1 MSETDHHLKFKA
13 MGCPCE
19 IRLTAPS
26 SSLGEKV
33 LRSSQRE
40 ALRFER
46 KYSRYRKD
54 SVISRIN
61 QAAGRSPVT
70 IDPETHALLEYSGA
84 CYEESDG
91 LFDITSGV
99 LRRIWNPNT
108 KSVPQQ
114 GEIKRCLDI
123 TGWDKVVL
131 ESDAVFLKL
140 PDMELDFGGV
150 VKEYAAD
157 AIAFQARQK
166 GIHNGYINLGGDIK
180 IIGPQR
186 DGAPWSIGVSN
197 PSRPEEPSAI
207 ILLDKGA
214 VSTSGCYER
223 FMMINGKRYSHLLN
237 PKTGWP
243 VEGLE
248 SVSVS
253 TSKALIAGSLS
264 SIALLKGETEGIN
277 FLQSC
282 DVPFFAID
290 QSGIHHGS
298 SAKLVKA

>member
-1 MSETDHHLKFKA
+1 MVSISDFSKFMSETDHHLKFKA
-13 MGCPCE
+13 GMSVRNPTNCPQQQFW
-19 IRLTAPS
+19 R
-26 SSLGEKV
+26 KV

-91 LFDITSGV
+91 VFDITSGV

-131 ESDAVFLKL
+131 ESNAVFLKL
-140 PDMELDFGGV
+140 PDRELDIGGV

-157 AIAFQARQK
+157 GHR
-166 GIHNGYINLGGDIK
+166 L
-180 IIGPQR
+180 
-186 DGAPWSIGVSN
+186 
-197 PSRPEEPSAI
+197 
-207 ILLDKGA
+207 
-214 VSTSGCYER
+214 SGEA
-223 FMMINGKRYSHLLN
+223 KRH
-237 PKTGWP
+237 P
-243 VEGLE
+243 
-248 SVSVS
+248 
-253 TSKALIAGSLS
+253 
-264 SIALLKGETEGIN
+264 
-277 FLQSC
+277 
-282 DVPFFAID
+282 
-290 QSGIHHGS
+290 
-298 SAKLVKA
+298 